1 MKLEKILFAA
11 VVAAALAVYAV
22 DPGVSP
28 GPGIRYATDA
38 YPGFGFEDEDFKPEK
53 KEPRL
58 LGFWFG
64 PKMEDAASQFA
75 WAAKLES
82 ENSVSGARKA
92 YDALVREWP
101 TAPEAP
107 KAQLKVAQLLSAELD
122 YEESFKEYRYLLD
135 FYSNSCDFTAVA
147 QEMYKLAELMR
158 EEGKTILFFRFR
170 NTVDVRRA
178 YESLVLRAPG
188 AEFIPKAM
196 LTIASLRED
205 EQRYSEAV
213 AVYENLRNIYPT
225 AEEAVEA
232 AYCEARTRMSLVR
245 DYGYNRNR
253 VRDTAD
259 YLRQTITGVRLDGE
273 RVEELRTWLGEC
285 EGLLEDEAW
294 KAAKF
299 YDSATRTRN
308 SAVNA
313 YGVFLKDYPTG
324 AHADEAR
331 TRIAELTGGEV
342 EK

>member
-1 MKLEKILFAA
+1 MKLEKFLFASV
-11 VVAAALAVYAV
+11 VVAFSCVYAV

-28 GPGIRYATDA
+28 GPGVRYATDA
-38 YPGFGFEDEDFKPEK
+38 YPGFDLDDGNFKPEK

-58 LGFWFG
+58 FGWIYG

-75 WAAKLES
+75 WAAQLEAD
-82 ENSVSGARKA
+82 NSVSGARKA

-101 TAPEAP
+101 TSPEAP

-122 YEESFKEYRYLLD
+122 YEESFKEYRYLID
-135 FYSNSCDFTAVA
+135 FYSNSCDFSAVV

-158 EEGKTILFFRFR
+158 EEGKTILFFNFR

-188 AEFIPKAM
+188 ADFVPKAM
-196 LTIASLRED
+196 LTIAGLRED
-205 EQRYSEAV
+205 EEHLSEAV

-225 AEEAVEA
+225 VPEAAEA
-232 AYCEARTRMSLVR
+232 AYNEARTRMNIVR
-245 DYGYNRNR
+245 DHEYNRNR

-259 YLRQTITGVRLDGE
+259 YIRQTISGVVLDE
-273 RVEELRTWLGEC
+273 AKVADLRAWLSEC
-285 EGLLEDEAW
+285 EGFLEDEAW

-299 YDSATRTRN
+299 YDSPTRTKG

-313 YGVFLKDYPTG
+313 YNVFLKDYPAG
-324 AHADEAR
+324 VHAEEAR
-331 TRIAELTGGEV
+331 ARIAELGGAV
-342 EK
+342 R